1 MRYFIVQKQVKIQGL
16 KVLFIKDS
24 LNRLVFTLIF
34 ILIFLDITFKP
45 LEIMYKSSP
54 FILNLQATLIDSSF
68 SKEANIGECI
78 RMIINKCQENE
89 EIAEA
94 WKFLQDY
101 AKAFKQDNPNASIML
116 GDIFEI

>member
-1 MRYFIVQKQVKIQGL
+1 
-16 KVLFIKDS
+16 
-24 LNRLVFTLIF
+24 
-34 ILIFLDITFKP
+34 
-45 LEIMYKSSP
+45 
-54 FILNLQATLIDSSF
+54 
-68 SKEANIGECI
+68 
-78 RMIINKCQENE
+78 MIINKCQENE